1 MTTSNHPNFAEL
13 LTNWRF
19 RLPNKP
25 SAQAVSAALPGE
37 KNPQYFGALERVS
50 GMQKLPSLESF
61 LEILGYFSQNLQK
74 KPQGRL
80 STVLINEAL
89 SVFGLETDGVSSIHL
104 EDDRVLQETIASGSS
119 IWLVSDKTRE
129 EKSPKWMKSVA
140 NAIFGRQVSYSYF
153 LPFSRVKGE
162 CLAFAEA
169 IKNSAVHQGLSTSD
183 KNDYLRIYRL
193 SNVAF
198 STRYRIVHPPNN
210 GTPYGHMAVDHEDEN
225 RVLRVEMPKY
235 AVEQMVERIQLLL
248 QNMSTNCVV
257 PESGYIE
264 QVYP

>member
-1 MTTSNHPNFAEL
+1 MTTSKPSSFAEL

-25 SAQAVSAALPGE
+25 TAQAVSAELPGS

-50 GMQKLPSLESF
+50 DKPKLPSLESF
-61 LEILGYFSQNLQK
+61 LELLDYFSQKLER
-74 KPQGRL
+74 KPKGRL

-89 SVFGLETDGVSSIHL
+89 AVFRLETDGVSSIHL
-104 EDDRVLQETIASGSS
+104 EDDRVLQENIASGSS
-119 IWLVSDKTRE
+119 IWLVSDKLRE
-129 EKSPKWMKSVA
+129 EKNPKWMDTVA
-140 NAIFGRQVSYSYF
+140 EAIFGRQVRYSYF

-169 IKNSAVHQGLSTSD
+169 IKISAVNQGFSTSD
-183 KNDYLRIYRL
+183 KNGYLSIYRL

-198 STRYRIVHPPNN
+198 STRYRIVHPPNE
-210 GTPYGHMAVDHEDEN
+210 GTPYGHMAVDNEDEN

-235 AVEQMVERIQLLL
+235 AVEQMVERIQLML
-248 QNMSTNCVV
+248 QNMSTNSVV